1 MNLKNIFINVCLLM
15 LFLVSCEAEKDNN
28 NNENNEE
35 ETVVE
40 QFDNSIPV
48 SHYLEKRKKDSD
60 VGYLPVESWNYNS
73 KGELSEYCMYT
84 CNNPDEIEVKIYD
97 NDTADKKQIGRQT
110 LEYRINSITNARE
123 LFQKEIFDINGK
135 QQYKSIKTINGN
147 EIVYV
152 EKKNNEVS
160 ESKKYIYNDKGLLI
174 KEYAYGDEEQTDCM
188 ENIFYEYIVENKEN
202 KENKVDTV
210 ITRNYHD
217 IDNDETDDVVKT
229 YYTKYSYN
237 IAGGKTYRKETFLLK
252 EEGNNIISGTNVT
265 DDLIADSCEVKE
277 YELDDSDNVIKEHT
291 ISDGKDQ
298 NYTVYSYAEY
308 DGKKYK
314 GNIHFYNN
322 AENDNQL
329 IGRQEYRYYDDN
341 DSDDYFY
348 EEIFYSDSESSDYDE
363 DYTYISRSGNRIL
376 EGCRTGV
383 NSFLM

>member
-48 SHYLEKRKKDSD
+48 SHYLEKRKKDND
-60 VGYLPVESWNYNS
+60 LPVESWNYNS
-73 KGELSEYCMYT
+73 KGELSEYCVYI
-84 CNNPDEIEVKIYD
+84 CNNPDKIEVKIYD

-110 LEYRINSITNARE
+110 LEYRINSITSARE

-135 QQYKSIKTINGN
+135 QQYKSIKTISGN
-147 EIVYV
+147 EIIYV

-160 ESKKYIYNDKGLLI
+160 ESKKYTYEKGLLI
-174 KEYAYGDEEQTDCM
+174 KESTYDDERQTDCM
-188 ENIFYEYIVENKEN
+188 EDIFYEYTV
-202 KENKVDTV
+202 ENKVDTV

-217 IDNDETDDVVKT
+217 IDDDEKDDVVKT

-237 IAGGKTYRKETFLLK
+237 IAGGKTYREETFLLK
-252 EEGNNIISGTNVT
+252 PEGNNIISGTNVT

-277 YELDDSDNVIKEHT
+277 YELDDSGYVTKEHT

-308 DGKKYK
+308 NGKKYK
-314 GNIHFYNN
+314 GNIYFYNN
-322 AENDNQL
+322 AESDNQL
-329 IGRQEYRYYDDN
+329 IDRQEYRYYDDN